1 MVPSSCR
8 SGQGS
13 LESDTMAMESEFM
26 ESSAYSD
33 NNSTL
38 MSAQGCCP
46 VQFLTHRV
54 SCCRGCCRGK
64 APRIYRSFIMG
75 HSFSF
80 FFFLF
85 LRLYM
90 YISVSL
96 THWVRTIDC
105 IFSWI
110 PAPALYTVHI
120 DSVLIARR
128 KQYIDAQYQ
137 NHFNRLLRLFLIY
150 DFVLL
155 NVAGWTREC

>member
-26 ESSAYSD
+26 EASAYGD

-64 APRIYRSFIMG
+64 APRIYRPFI
-75 HSFSF
+75 HSSWDILSPF

-90 YISVSL
+90 YIYVSL
-96 THWVRTIDC
+96 TH
-105 IFSWI
+105 
-110 PAPALYTVHI
+110 
-120 DSVLIARR
+120 
-128 KQYIDAQYQ
+128 
-137 NHFNRLLRLFLIY
+137 
-150 DFVLL
+150 
-155 NVAGWTREC
+155 